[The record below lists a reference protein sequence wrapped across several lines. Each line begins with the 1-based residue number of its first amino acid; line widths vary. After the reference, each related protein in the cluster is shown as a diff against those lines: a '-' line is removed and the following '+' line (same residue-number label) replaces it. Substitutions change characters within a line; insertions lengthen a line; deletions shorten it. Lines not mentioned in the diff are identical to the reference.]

1 MVSQRGFSLVEL
13 MIVLA
18 LLGFLLMLAVP
29 LTNSWSASA
38 KLRDAENLLQQGVGR
53 SKALAQR
60 NTLGVTGNQ
69 AAAHLCLDS
78 TTAKIELYPADSC
91 NGSVIWSAQ
100 LPAGVSIKNNETP
113 FNCLAISNRG
123 LPIATGNCNINNEYT
138 LSLGGEDVEITL
150 H

>member
-100 LPAGVSIKNNETP
+100 LPAGVSIKNNET
-113 FNCLAISNRG
+113 
-123 LPIATGNCNINNEYT
+123 
-138 LSLGGEDVEITL
+138 
-150 H
+150 